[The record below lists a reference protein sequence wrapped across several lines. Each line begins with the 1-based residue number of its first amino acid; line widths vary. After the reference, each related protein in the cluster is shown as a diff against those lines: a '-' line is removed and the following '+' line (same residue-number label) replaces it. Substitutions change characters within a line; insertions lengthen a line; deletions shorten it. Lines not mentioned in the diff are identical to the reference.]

1 MNRTMSADERGSSLV
16 ELTVV
21 VMLLSIVGV
30 MLFSFLWS
38 VVNTTTQATS
48 DSQAEKAIE
57 LTLRPVTEDVRSAST
72 IDTTYPV
79 TTTSCSSGVYPS
91 GYSSCLA
98 ITIAR
103 PTQTDLTCG
112 KSRIVY
118 GLKSDGILREDRTDY
133 SVVGGV
139 CTSKQLYTGKKLL
152 TNIANGATPLFT
164 YLDAFGNRLDPSSS
178 SLGAFSGTVTVRVSL
193 KVQYKR
199 GAPLL
204 SYTSDLAVRNN
215 R

>member
-1 MNRTMSADERGSSLV
+1 MNRQSGADERGSSLV
-16 ELTVV
+16 ELMVV

-38 VVNTTTQATS
+38 VVNTTTRATS

-57 LTLRPVTEDVRSAST
+57 LTLRPLTEDIRSTST
-72 IDTTYPV
+72 IATTYPA
-79 TTTSCSSGVYPS
+79 TSTSCASGSYPT
-91 GYSSCLA
+91 GYSNCLS

-103 PTQTDLTCG
+103 PTGSSMTCG
-112 KSRIVY
+112 KSTIVY

-133 SVVGGV
+133 AVVGGV
-139 CTSKQLYTGKKLL
+139 CTAKQLYIGKKLL

-164 YLDAFGNRLDPSSS
+164 YFDALGNRLDPSTSTIGS
-178 SLGAFSGTVTVRVSL
+178 FSGTVTIRVSL
-193 KVQYKR
+193 KVQYKL